1 MKRAWILP
9 LAVWAVLAAASAAAD
24 KDPATPVYKNASAP
38 VDSRVADLLSRMTIE
53 EKVGQL
59 LSAGSADT
67 AAFDDA
73 GNYIGVADTAILNR
87 GVGSFWAAGGRRR
100 DLAYQLRCRNGLQRY
115 LLEKSRLGIPALSFG
130 EALHG
135 YMAAGATS
143 FPQAIALGCSW
154 DTSLVERVFTAA
166 ALEATAMGTRQV
178 LSPVVDLGRD
188 PRWGRTEETY
198 GEDPYLVSRMAVAA
212 VFGFQGRDAKATGRI
227 DKRHVA
233 VTLKH
238 FAGHGQSEGGRNIAP
253 VNFSERIFRET
264 HLRPFEAAV
273 KEAKA
278 RSIMAS
284 YNEWDCVP
292 NHANRKLL
300 IDILRGEWGFDG
312 YVMSDGGGI
321 DVVANDHRAAADL
334 AEAGRLSL
342 EAGTDYELGRGAAFA
357 PLADAVRQGL
367 VSAEALD
374 RAASGVLRVKFEL
387 GLFDDPYVNPE
398 EAAEIVNCAAHKAL
412 AREAGQ
418 KAAVLLKNEKQ
429 TLPFDSTRIRT
440 LAVIGP
446 NAADIHLGGY
456 SDTPMAGVSV
466 LEGLKAFCGGRIK
479 VLYAEG
485 CKITLNPQCDW
496 RVPGNPILPDPEDDR
511 KAIAEAVKI
520 ARKADAVVLALGE
533 NELINREAWAENHL
547 GDRDDLNLV
556 GAQNALAEAVIALG
570 KPTVVVLINGRPV
583 AINRLREKAPAI
595 LECWYLGQETGHA
608 VADLLFGR
616 VSPSGKLTIT
626 FPRSVGQ
633 LPCYYNRKPSMHRDY
648 VLADNGPLY
657 PFGHG
662 LSYTTFEYRN
672 LTVAPAEIDPDGRTV
687 ASVEVTNT
695 GKRTGDEIVQLY
707 VTDRV
712 SIPTRPVMELK
723 DFARVR
729 IEPGETRTVRF
740 VITPDKL
747 EAIGMDMK
755 RHVEPGDFTI
765 RVGGSSANTLEAPV
779 RVR

>member
-1 MKRAWILP
+1 MKKSLILP
-9 LAVWAVLAAASAAAD
+9 VAVWATACFASIPAY
-24 KDPATPVYKNASAP
+24 KDASAP
-38 VDSRVADLLSRMTIE
+38 VESRVADLLGRMTVE

-59 LSAGSADT
+59 LSAGSPDT

-73 GNYIGVADTAILNR
+73 GNYVGVRDTAMLNR
-87 GVGSFWAAGGRRR
+87 GVGSYWAAGGRRR
-100 DLAYQLRCRNGLQRY
+100 GLAYQLRCRNGLQRY
-115 LLEKSRLGIPALSFG
+115 LLEKSRLGIPALTFG

-143 FPQAIALGCSW
+143 FPQAIALGCTW
-154 DTSLVERVFTAA
+154 DTLLVERVFTAA
-166 ALEATAMGTRQV
+166 ALEASAMGTRQV
-178 LSPVVDLGRD
+178 LSPVVDLGRE
-188 PRWGRTEETY
+188 PRWGRTEETFS
-198 GEDPYLVSRMAVAA
+198 EDPYLVSRMAVAA
-212 VFGFQGRDAKATGRI
+212 VFGFQGRDVKTSGRI

-238 FAGHGQSEGGRNIAP
+238 FAGHGQPEGGRNIAP

-264 HLRPFEAAV
+264 HLRPFEAAIR
-273 KEAKA
+273 EANA
-278 RSIMAS
+278 RSVMAS

-292 NHANRKLL
+292 NHVNRKLL

-342 EAGTDYELGRGAAFA
+342 EAGTDFELGRGGAFA
-357 PLADAVRQGL
+357 PLADAFRQGL
-367 VSAEALD
+367 VSAEALN
-374 RAASGVLRVKFEL
+374 RAAAAVLRIKFEL
-387 GLFDDPYVNPE
+387 GLFDDPYTDP
-398 EAAEIVNCAAHKAL
+398 EAASKIVNCPAHKAL
-412 AREAGQ
+412 ALEAGR
-418 KAAVLLKNEKQ
+418 KAAVLLKNENR

-466 LEGLKAFCGGRIK
+466 LEGLKAFCANRIR

-485 CKITLNPQCDW
+485 CKITVNPECDW
-496 RVPGNPILPDPEDDR
+496 RVPGNPVLADPEDDR
-511 KAIAEAVKI
+511 KRIAEAVKT
-520 ARKADAVVLALGE
+520 AKKADAVVLALGE

-547 GDRDDLNLV
+547 GDRDDLNLA
-556 GAQNALAEAVIALG
+556 GAQNALAEAVLALG
-570 KPTVVVLINGRPV
+570 KPTVVLLINGRPLT
-583 AINRLREKAPAI
+583 IHELRKSAPAI

-662 LSYTTFEYRN
+662 LSYTTFEYRSF
-672 LTVAPAEIDPDGRTV
+672 TVAPAEIAPDGRAV

-695 GKRTGDEIVQLY
+695 GDRAGDEIVQLY
-707 VTDRV
+707 VTDRI

-729 IEPGETRTVRF
+729 LEPGETRTVRF
-740 VITPDKL
+740 ELTPEKL
-747 EAIGMDMK
+747 EAIGLDMK
-755 RHVEPGDFTI
+755 RRVEPGEFTI
-765 RVGGSSANTLEAPV
+765 RAGGSSARTLEAPL